1 MMPKSSK
8 FHSTSQNNSSSLF
21 TKFPNN
27 HQLYEN
33 IYGDLYM
40 IEENKNSYL
49 KSKISDELPQKYFSI
64 LSEHFTEII
73 NSDKSPSKSMIDF
86 LRNIS
91 SPLTNLINNKE
102 EYISKDEVDFSE
114 NETLSA
120 GKYLSRMKLI

>member
-1 MMPKSSK
+1 MPKSSK

-33 IYGDLYM
+33 IYGDLDM

-64 LSEHFTEII
+64 LSEHFTELI

-86 LRNIS
+86 LHNIS
-91 SPLTNLINNKE
+91 SPLTNLINNKK
-102 EYISKDEVDFSE
+102 EYISKDEVDFS
-114 NETLSA
+114 
-120 GKYLSRMKLI
+120 